1 LSSARNACSLLGV
14 SCSTRFGTPAMSSA
28 WTARQISRPYLPP
41 LPVPADKAVAR
52 SAMRNI
58 LDILYNFH
66 WIVDQEAGRSSQA
79 YAGFLARFLTRHR
92 VQAVINL
99 RGANPRFW
107 WWRYEKSVCARLD
120 VQHFDVRLNS
130 RNLPPQR
137 ILLDLME
144 CFDRAA
150 RPVLIKCSGGQDR
163 ATFCRS
169 SSIFPTKSCPCPCL
183 SRAKGYGSC
192 GRKMLEYSC
201 QAISLSGSVGRRD
214 IVE

>member
-1 LSSARNACSLLGV
+1 
-14 SCSTRFGTPAMSSA
+14 
-28 WTARQISRPYLPP
+28 
-41 LPVPADKAVAR
+41 
-52 SAMRNI
+52 MRNI

-144 CFDRAA
+144 GFGRAA

-163 ATFCRS
+163 ASFASALYIVHCYGWDAARHAQRHFAAWPYLHWPKRQQRWLEVFLQYAEGSAQGKSLSSWLRDDYVPEHFRHWLLAREMGDYFRS
-169 SSIFPTKSCPCPCL
+169 SRPQPPEPF
-183 SRAKGYGSC
+183 A
-192 GRKMLEYSC
+192 
-201 QAISLSGSVGRRD
+201 
-214 IVE
+214 